1 MDCEKCEDLLLGEL
15 YGELDEITHAALRR
29 HTAGCARCAAMLA
42 GYRATRKLVALPL
55 EPVPE
60 GLEER
65 ILGAA
70 REAQKVVPIGRK
82 LTSALSW
89 AGAWAMRPQTAMAA
103 LFLLMVG
110 STTVLLRGRA
120 DRASSAV
127 TVTEHGTPFGAA
139 GEDKLA
145 QAPAAAPTATS
156 PAAWAAAAPVAA
168 ASAAPRPSQPPG
180 DLLAEAQLDNESNN
194 KAEKKADEEGHKP
207 KAAALAQPLALAD
220 DAPAAGGKG
229 ASAGPMEQ
237 RLDPSGAVAKEDGF
251 GRGSTAYRAKDY
263 KRAQAEFD
271 QGAASGDRNAALW
284 SARSVKAHSGCGAA
298 VTRFDALAG
307 TQDGVAQEALFEAA
321 ECHRALGNIDAARS
335 RYQQLVPIAAFT
347 ARAQAGLDAMHQL
360 AARKAAPLATHAPAA
375 PAAAPPA
382 AATKPAAKPARP
394 VEADKASP
402 PPNANSL

>member
-15 YGELDEITHAALRR
+15 YGELDEITHAAFRR
-29 HTAGCARCAAMLA
+29 HTAGCARCAGLLA

-60 GLEER
+60 GLEDR

-120 DRASSAV
+120 HRASSAV

-139 GEDKLA
+139 GDDKLA

-156 PAAWAAAAPVAA
+156 PAARAAAAPMA
-168 ASAAPRPSQPPG
+168 ASAAPRPSQPSG
-180 DLLAEAQLDNESNN
+180 DLLAEAQLDSDSN
-194 KAEKKADEEGHKP
+194 KAEKKADEEGRKL
-207 KAAALAQPLALAD
+207 KAAALAEPLALAD
-220 DAPAAGGKG
+220 DAPAAAGKG
-229 ASAGPMEQ
+229 ASAGPMDQ
-237 RLDPSGAVAKEDGF
+237 RMDPSGGVAKEDGF

-298 VTRFDALAG
+298 VARFDALAG

-321 ECHRALGNIDAARS
+321 ECHRALGNFDAARS

-347 ARAQAGLDAMHQL
+347 ARAQAGLDAMHQI
-360 AARKAAPLATHAPAA
+360 AARKAAPAATHAPAA
-375 PAAAPPA
+375 PAAPPA
-382 AATKPAAKPARP
+382 AAARPAAKPATA
-394 VEADKASP
+394 VDADKASP